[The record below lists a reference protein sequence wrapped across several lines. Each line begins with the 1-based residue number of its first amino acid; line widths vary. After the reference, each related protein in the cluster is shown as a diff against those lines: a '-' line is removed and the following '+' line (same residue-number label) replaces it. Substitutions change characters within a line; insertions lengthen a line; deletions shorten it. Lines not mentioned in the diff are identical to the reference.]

1 MLSSTLLHVH
11 VYVHVVA
18 FTTEASRRRS
28 AIHSNLV
35 IPYNLQYTSV
45 TRNRGFSCYRP
56 QDDQLQH
63 RHRERHGLPVVSC
76 L

>member
-45 TRNRGFSCYRP
+45 LAIVAFRATVRRMTNYNI
-56 QDDQLQH
+56 DI
-63 RHRERHGLPVVSC
+63 VSDTVC
-76 L
+76 PW

>member
-18 FTTEASRRRS
+18 FTTAASRRRS

-35 IPYNLQYTSV
+35 IPYIYSIPPLLAIVAFRATVRRMTNY
-45 TRNRGFSCYRP
+45 NI
-56 QDDQLQH
+56 DI
-63 RHRERHGLPVVSC
+63 VSDTVC
-76 L
+76 PW